1 MSKKLNESVK
11 KSKRSGKNNAHDTEN
26 PMIKVVKKTTINQI
40 KKKVSKKEQSEETDQ
55 HTDERIDDVVEPSD
69 CSTEDHPAE
78 KKTMTNNAEK
88 ETAKKNAKKDPAVKN
103 TKKEPSNK
111 NAKKDTAVKETV
123 EKETTDE
130 EIANKKPAKKS
141 AKKET
146 TVRETAKKSAKK
158 ETAKKETA
166 KKETTKKSAEKDTI
180 VTEADNK
187 KPAKK
192 NAKKDTIVTEAD
204 DRKPAKKSAKK
215 ADLSVRGVVKDAVK
229 KETTKKRTDKKETI
243 KSDDNAVVVAKENSV
258 EDRTNETRL
267 LDDVEDLLYNKMR
280 FEKNFL
286 FYRDPHPDD
295 FPIVRKYM
303 QHIFGIIADG
313 FDKFEHIRHQSMYI
327 RVMMVHPI
335 TRKYFAEF
343 ISCHEDKNEK
353 YIHYIRKVNDPKI
366 VITRIKDDNSDMHEV
381 DFELY
386 KNTAN
391 YLLLNSSIYDYVVQ
405 LEFNPY

>member
-1 MSKKLNESVK
+1 MSKNLNESVK
-11 KSKRSGKNNAHDTEN
+11 KSKRSGKNKNEDTEN
-26 PMIKVVKKTTINQI
+26 QKIKVVKK
-40 KKKVSKKEQSEETDQ
+40 KVGKKEQSEEMIKQ
-55 HTDERIDDVVEPSD
+55 HTDEPIDVVIEEQSD
-69 CSTEDHPAE
+69 CSTEQHPA
-78 KKTMTNNAEK
+78 KK
-88 ETAKKNAKKDPAVKN
+88 ETMKKNAKKEPAKKET
-103 TKKEPSNK
+103 TKKETNEKPAKKS
-111 NAKKDTAVKETV
+111 AKKDTTVDETN
-123 EKETTDE
+123 EKPAKKSAKKDIMVDETNEKPAKKSAKKDTVVNETNEKPAKKSAKKDTVVNE
-130 EIANKKPAKKS
+130 TNEKPAKKSAKKDTVVNETNEKPAKKS

-146 TVRETAKKSAKK
+146 VVDAKSTKKRAGKK
-158 ETAKKETA
+158 ET
-166 KKETTKKSAEKDTI
+166 
-180 VTEADNK
+180 NK
-187 KPAKK
+187 NTSENECDG
-192 NAKKDTIVTEAD
+192 NAM
-204 DRKPAKKSAKK
+204 
-215 ADLSVRGVVKDAVK
+215 
-229 KETTKKRTDKKETI
+229 
-243 KSDDNAVVVAKENSV
+243 VVAKENCA
-258 EDRTNETRL
+258 EDRTSETRL

-391 YLLLNSSIYDYVVQ
+391 YLLLNSSIFDYVVQ